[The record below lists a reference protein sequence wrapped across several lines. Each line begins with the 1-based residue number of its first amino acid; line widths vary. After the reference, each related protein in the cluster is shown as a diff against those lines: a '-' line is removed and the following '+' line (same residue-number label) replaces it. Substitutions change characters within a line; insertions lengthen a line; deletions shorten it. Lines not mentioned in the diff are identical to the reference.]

1 MHLKINSIGAD
12 RATRE
17 ILERLGMDGGCEGVE
32 LVTEGRE
39 RPGLSVSR
47 EGDRLVIASSERA
60 YFFRALG
67 LAAEHEAEES
77 FRLEEDAAF
86 EGNGMMA
93 DCSRNAVLNLDTGKE
108 LIRTLALMGHNTLML
123 YTEDTYE
130 VEGEPYFGYMRGR
143 YNREELREL
152 DAYAAEFGVEM
163 VPCIQTLAHLNAALR
178 WNAYAELRDIDDI
191 LLADYEP
198 TYALIEKMIK
208 SCREAFR
215 TKRIHIGMDEAANL
229 GLGRHRKLFGESKG
243 IDIMYRHLERVMDI
257 CRRYGFQPMMW
268 GDMFFALTGQ
278 DYHSEEGVD
287 ASQLKQVPEDLSLIY
302 WDYYADRR
310 ETYEFNLR
318 QMGKLSPELTF
329 AGGSW
334 KWSGYAPEMLHS
346 LKVSRLALSACRQF
360 GVKRVFA
367 TAWGDN
373 GGDASIYAA
382 LPGIQLFA
390 ELGFHENV
398 TEEELA
404 SRFAVCTGGRLEDF
418 LRLDLPNLPDGQP
431 KSLGFNPAKYL
442 FFQDPMVGL
451 FDRHAA
457 LGFDAFYRDTAAA
470 LHEAAERAGR
480 YAHVFRVLEAMCSA
494 LALKATVGIRLKQAY
509 EADDRQELLRLAEEV
524 LPEIA
529 RREETFR
536 DCVETQWMAENKPF
550 GFEVQDIRIAGA
562 VTRARSAAK
571 RVKAYLDGELKAL
584 EELEEERL
592 YFDCRQEP
600 GVSLATG
607 CNWWHYEVSASVV
620 AAN

>member
-1 MHLKINSIGAD
+1 
-12 RATRE
+12 
-17 ILERLGMDGGCEGVE
+17 
-32 LVTEGRE
+32 
-39 RPGLSVSR
+39 
-47 EGDRLVIASSERA
+47 
-60 YFFRALG
+60 
-67 LAAEHEAEES
+67 
-77 FRLEEDAAF
+77 
-86 EGNGMMA
+86 
-93 DCSRNAVLNLDTGKE
+93 
-108 LIRTLALMGHNTLML
+108 
-123 YTEDTYE
+123 
-130 VEGEPYFGYMRGR
+130 
-143 YNREELREL
+143 
-152 DAYAAEFGVEM
+152 
-163 VPCIQTLAHLNAALR
+163 
-178 WNAYAELRDIDDI
+178 
-191 LLADYEP
+191 
-198 TYALIEKMIK
+198 
-208 SCREAFR
+208 
-215 TKRIHIGMDEAANL
+215 
-229 GLGRHRKLFGESKG
+229 
-243 IDIMYRHLERVMDI
+243 
-257 CRRYGFQPMMW
+257 MMW

-524 LPEIA
+524 LPGNSPA
-529 RREETFR
+529 GGDFPRLCGDAMDGGKQALRLRGAGYPHRRSGDQGPQRRQT
-536 DCVETQWMAENKPF
+536 
-550 GFEVQDIRIAGA
+550 
-562 VTRARSAAK
+562 
-571 RVKAYLDGELKAL
+571 GE
-584 EELEEERL
+584 
-592 YFDCRQEP
+592 
-600 GVSLATG
+600 GVSGRRAEG
-607 CNWWHYEVSASVV
+607 AGGAGGG
-620 AAN
+620 AAVLRLPPGARA